1 LFLLEGFLYKG
12 LVIALAPDA
21 QDQGFYAMESSPTFH
36 TPRLLLTPLQLTDA
50 PAIQRLFAHWEVVR
64 YLDSRVPW
72 PYPEEG
78 ALSYVRDIALP
89 AIAAGREW
97 HWMIRLHAEP
107 AQSIGSISLYDQPG
121 NNRGFWLA
129 PQWQGKGYMREAC
142 EVITAYWFETLLR
155 PVMQVPKAVDNH
167 ASRRVSEHEGMQMIG
182 VQQGHFVSGPMLKE
196 IWQMNCAEW
205 LDRRSSTP
213 GISSAAPDAPNP
225 ARQRSQD

>member
-1 LFLLEGFLYKG
+1 
-12 LVIALAPDA
+12 
-21 QDQGFYAMESSPTFH
+21 MESSPLFNTS
-36 TPRLLLTPLQLTDA
+36 RLILTPLQLSDA
-50 PAIQRLFAHWEVVR
+50 PAIQQLFPQWEVVR

-72 PYPEEG
+72 PYPEEA
-78 ALSYVRDIALP
+78 ALTYVRDIALP

-97 HWMIRLHAEP
+97 HWMIRLRVDP

-142 EVITAYWFETLLR
+142 EVINAYWFETLLR

-182 VQQGHFVSGPMLKE
+182 MQQGHFVCGLMLKE
-196 IWQMNCAEW
+196 IWEMKRTEW
-205 LDRRSSTP
+205 LSRDLP
-213 GISSAAPDAPNP
+213 KPDAFSATRDAP
-225 ARQRSQD
+225 SH